1 MIHINLLSFCQI
13 EICIYDMEKE
23 QAFEIVS
30 KIIFDRAFQ
39 LIVSGSPAFDSELV
53 LAHLEMVMVEWG
65 YKSPVVVNYFDALK
79 EENDHFRAMGI
90 Q

>member
-1 MIHINLLSFCQI
+1 MIHVNLLSFCQS
-13 EICIYDMEKE
+13 ETCIHDMEKE

-39 LIVSGSPAFDSELV
+39 LIVSGNPAFDSELV